1 MREKKIIRPVP
12 KWKLLLGVAAAL
24 AVLYGV
30 TLFFSFLVT
39 PDTSP
44 ESLERHDPAEIAA
57 AERARRLPENLD
69 GVERRVA
76 QEIPES
82 ERRSAAEFHRI
93 SPDATAAGIEQQ
105 IRTGKL
111 PAWYPRGQSP
121 VLDEVDLPSVA
132 ERTGPEPVVMRGAGG
147 VGNYGGVWVQFVP
160 GSGSDTMAA
169 TNWIFYDRLFRFG
182 PAGYPIV
189 PHIAKGY
196 EEKEGGRVWEI
207 ELRDIRWSDGEPFT
221 ADDVLYFWNDMM
233 LSKSLGGGRVYK
245 HFTVGGKPAT
255 LEKLGTHKVRWT
267 FPEPRADFLETLATQ
282 TVFAPR
288 HYLRKYHPDHGDP
301 AFLAAE
307 MKKYNMPNAR
317 SLYSFMQNM
326 NPALPTLSP
335 WVLRR
340 YTTMSPVSFVRN
352 PYYFAVDEQGNQL
365 PYIDRLQIDFVD
377 AQMLPLAVSS
387 GRADMQFRYIRF
399 ENYTEFME
407 RSKANGFRV
416 NCWIPGTR
424 SEWLIYPNVNRAVT
438 PDDGQ
443 SGVKAELFSDR
454 EFRQAL
460 SVALDRKQVIE
471 AFYSGLAEPYQV
483 DPGPYSEYPSE
494 KLRNAFTQFDPDEA
508 NRKLD
513 AVWRRLGLDPTLRRD
528 GYRCDP
534 QGKPLT
540 FYMIFTDFTGIGPA
554 QFVADD
560 WARVGIRC
568 LYQQCSRPLL
578 TVRKSSRNFDF
589 YIWSSESEI
598 VPLLSP
604 RSFVA
609 TTNESAY
616 AIGWGNWF
624 SLNGMYGAKEAENP
638 GSIPVPPTSPM
649 HRAIECYEQAIRTT
663 DPARRKELMREITDI
678 AAENIWTINL
688 ASAPPKLVVVSNNM
702 LGVPEKAVEGYC
714 FLTPG
719 NTAPE
724 TYFFRE
730 PSHVADADTFLQL
743 TEPDEIPP
751 VSGVPVS
758 AVGRLMQLF
767 GLAIAGLAV
776 VLLIL
781 KHPFVLRRLVIMIPT
796 LLVISVCVFTII
808 QLPPGDYLSN
818 RIMQLEESGASPEQ
832 IATQIDDLRA
842 LFHFDDP
849 AWKRYCRW
857 MGFHYFL
864 TFDPKD
870 KGLLQGEMGY
880 SMETSKS
887 VNTMVGDRILL
898 TVLISLGTVLLT
910 WSLALPIGIYSACR
924 QYSAGDYIISVLGF
938 LGMCIPGFLLAL
950 ILMALTGISGLFSPE
965 YAIQPEWSWGK
976 VADLCCHIWVPIV
989 VVGISGTA
997 GMIRVMRANLLD
1009 ELRKPYVTTARAKGV
1024 RPLKLLFKYPV
1035 RIALNPFISGIGTLF
1050 PALVSG
1056 SSIVAIVMSLPTVG
1070 PLMLTALFSQDMNM
1084 AGSMLMVLSL
1094 LGVFGTLVS
1103 DLLLMMVDPRIRLE
1117 GGKTR

>member
-1 MREKKIIRPVP
+1 MREKKLIRPVP

-24 AVLYGV
+24 AVLYGA
-30 TLFFSFLVT
+30 TLLFSFLVT
-39 PDTSP
+39 PDTAP
-44 ESLERHDPAEIAA
+44 GRERSSAEEIAR
-57 AERARRLPENLD
+57 AEQTRRLPENLD
-69 GVERRVA
+69 GVRRRVA
-76 QEIPES
+76 QPVPGGEYRQS
-82 ERRSAAEFHRI
+82 AEFFRRF
-93 SPDATAAGIEQQ
+93 PGAPAQEIEHW
-105 IRTGKL
+105 IRGGRL
-111 PAWYPRGQSP
+111 PEWYPRGQSP
-121 VLDEVDLPSVA
+121 VLDRAGLPPVA
-132 ERTGPEPVVMRGAGG
+132 ERTGPEPVVMRGAEDGG
-147 VGNYGGVWVQFVP
+147 VFGGVWVQFVA
-160 GSGSDTMAA
+160 GSGSDAGAA
-169 TNWIFYDRLFRFG
+169 TARIFYDRLFRFS
-182 PAGYPIV
+182 PAGYPVV

-196 EEKEGGRVWEI
+196 EMKEEGRVWEV
-207 ELRDIRWSDGEPFT
+207 ELRDVRWSDGEPFS
-221 ADDVLYFWNDMM
+221 ADDVLYFWNDVM

-255 LEKLGTHKVRWT
+255 LEKLGRHRVRWR

-282 TVFAPR
+282 AAFAPR
-288 HYLRKYHPDHGDP
+288 HYLKKYHPDYGDK
-301 AFLAAE
+301 AFLSSE
-307 MKKYNMPNAR
+307 MEKYNMPNAR
-317 SLYSFMQNM
+317 SLYNLMAGM
-326 NPALPTLSP
+326 NPALPALSP
-335 WVLRR
+335 WILRK
-340 YTTMSPVSFVRN
+340 YTTMSPMSFVRN
-352 PYYFAVDEQGNQL
+352 PYYFAVDGQGRQL
-365 PYIDRLQIDFVD
+365 PYIDRLQLEFIDSMMV
-377 AQMLPLAVSS
+377 PLAVSS

-407 RSKANGFRV
+407 RSKENGFRV
-416 NCWIPGTR
+416 LCWIPGTR
-424 SEWLIYPNVNRAVT
+424 SEWMIYPNVNRAES
-438 PDDGQ
+438 PGDAQ
-443 SGVKAELFSDR
+443 SAFKAKLLAEK

-460 SVALDRKQVIE
+460 SVALDREQVIR
-471 AFYSGLAEPYQV
+471 AFYSGLAEPHQV
-483 DPGPYSEYPSE
+483 DPGPYSEFPSE
-494 KLRNAFTQFDPDEA
+494 KLRHAFTQFDPAEA
-508 NRKLD
+508 NRKFD
-513 AVWRRLGLDPTLRRD
+513 AVWRKLGLDPSVRK
-528 GYRCDP
+528 GGFRCDASGRP
-534 QGKPLT
+534 VT

-568 LYQQCSRPLL
+568 IYQQCSRPLL

-604 RSFVA
+604 RSYVA
-609 TTNESAY
+609 TTSESAY

-624 SLNGMYGAKEAENP
+624 SMNGMYGSSQAENP
-638 GSIPVPPTSPM
+638 GCIPVPPASPM
-649 HRAIECYEQAIRTT
+649 FRAIECCEEALRST
-663 DPARRKELMREITDI
+663 DPARRKELMNEITGI
-678 AAENIWTINL
+678 AAENVWTINL
-688 ASAPPKLVVVSNNM
+688 ASAPPKLVVVSDN
-702 LGVPEKAVEGYC
+702 LRGVPEKAVEGYC

-724 TYFFRE
+724 TYFFAK
-730 PSHVADADTFLQL
+730 PSHVADADTLMQL
-743 TEPDEIPP
+743 TTPGEIPP
-751 VSGVPVS
+751 ASGPPSS
-758 AVGRLMQLF
+758 AVGRLAQIL
-767 GLAIAGLAV
+767 GGAIAGLLL

-781 KHPFVLRRLVIMIPT
+781 KHPFVLRRLVIMVPT
-796 LLVISVCVFTII
+796 LFVISVCIFTII

-857 MGFHYFL
+857 MGFSYFI
-864 TFDPKD
+864 TFDSKD
-870 KGLLQGEMGY
+870 AGLLQGEMGY

-887 VNTMVGDRILL
+887 VNSMVGDRILL

-910 WSLALPIGIYSACR
+910 WCLALPVGIYSACR

-938 LGMCIPGFLLAL
+938 LGMCVPAFLLAL

-965 YAIQPEWSWGK
+965 YAIQPGWSWGK
-976 VADLCCHIWVPIV
+976 VADLCRHIWVPIL
-989 VVGISGTA
+989 VVGVAGTA

-1050 PALVSG
+1050 PSLVSG

-1070 PLMLTALFSQDMNM
+1070 PLMLSALFSQDMNM

-1103 DLLLMMVDPRIRLE
+1103 DLLLMLVDPRIRLE
-1117 GGKTR
+1117 GGNTR

>member
-24 AVLYGV
+24 AVLYAA
-30 TLFFSFLVT
+30 TLLFSFLVT
-39 PDTSP
+39 PDTTP
-44 ESLERHDPAEIAA
+44 GREQHDPEEIRIAET
-57 AERARRLPENLD
+57 RRRLPENLD

-76 QEIPES
+76 LEIPEA
-82 ERRSAAEFHRI
+82 ERRSAAAFHRL
-93 SPDATAAGIEQQ
+93 SPDAAPEEIERK
-105 IRTGKL
+105 IRSGEL
-111 PAWYPRGQSP
+111 PGWYPRRQSP
-121 VLDEVDLPSVA
+121 VLDGAELPPVA
-132 ERTGPEPVVMRGAGG
+132 VRTGPEPVVMRSAEG
-147 VGNYGGVWVQFVP
+147 VGNYGGVWVQFIP

-169 TNWIFYDRLFRFG
+169 TIRLFYERLFRFG

-196 EEKEGGRVWEI
+196 EEKEGGRIWEI

-221 ADDVLYFWNDMM
+221 ADDVLFFWNDMM

-255 LEKLGTHKVRWT
+255 LEKLGVRKVRWT

-288 HYLRKYHPDHGDP
+288 HYLAKYHPELGEP
-301 AFLAAE
+301 EFLAAE

-317 SLYSFMQNM
+317 SLFSFMQNM

-335 WVLRR
+335 WILRR
-340 YTTMSPVSFVRN
+340 YTTMSPVSLVRN
-352 PYYFAVDEQGNQL
+352 PYYFAVDEAGNQL
-365 PYIDRLQIDFVD
+365 PYIDRLQMEFID
-377 AQMLPLAVSS
+377 ALMLPLAVAA

-407 RSKANGFRV
+407 RSKENDFRV
-416 NCWIPGTR
+416 LCWIPGTR
-424 SEWLIYPNVNRAVT
+424 SEWLIYPNVNRAVS
-438 PDDGQ
+438 PDDSQ
-443 SGVKAELFSDR
+443 SEFKSKLLSDK

-460 SVALDRKQVIE
+460 SVALDRKLVIE
-471 AFYSGLAEPYQV
+471 AFYAGVAEPHQV
-483 DPGPYSEYPSE
+483 DPGPYSDFPSE

-513 AVWRRLGLDPTLRRD
+513 AVWRKLGLDPSVRKD
-528 GYRCDP
+528 NYRCDASGNP
-534 QGKPLT
+534 VT

-589 YIWSSESEI
+589 YIWTSESEI

-624 SLNGMYGAKEAENP
+624 SLNGMYGAKEAQNP
-638 GSIPVPPTSPM
+638 GCIPVPPENPM
-649 HRAIECYEQAIRTT
+649 HRAIECYEKAVRTT

-678 AAENIWTINL
+678 AAENVWTINL

-702 LGVPEKAVEGYC
+702 RGVPEKAVEGYC

-724 TYFFRE
+724 TYFFQE
-730 PSHVADADTFLQL
+730 PSRVADADTLAQL
-743 TEPDEIPP
+743 TDPDELPP
-751 VSGVPVS
+751 AAGPPASGVDHLL
-758 AVGRLMQLF
+758 RLF

-832 IATQIDDLRA
+832 IAAQIDDLRV

-864 TFDPKD
+864 TFDSKD

-976 VADLCCHIWVPIV
+976 FLDLCRHIWVPIV
-989 VVGISGTA
+989 VVGFSGTA

-1070 PLMLTALFSQDMNM
+1070 PMMLSALFSQDMNM

-1103 DLLLMMVDPRIRLE
+1103 DLLLMLVDPRIRLE